1 MSDWGPELERLIA
14 EGKVKPPKRKGPLPP
29 PLKMDLDDPEAL
41 SRALDEVREEW
52 DPTSSP

>member
-14 EGKVKPPKRKGPLPP
+14 EGKVKPPKRKGPLLP

-52 DPTSSP
+52 DPTSSA